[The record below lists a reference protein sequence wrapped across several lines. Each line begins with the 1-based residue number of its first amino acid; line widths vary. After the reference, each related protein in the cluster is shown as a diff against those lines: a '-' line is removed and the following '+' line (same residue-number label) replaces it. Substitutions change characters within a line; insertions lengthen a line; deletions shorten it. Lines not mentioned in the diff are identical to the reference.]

1 MKPYLLVA
9 YNMVRFGIKRLLYG
23 THFIAGSVEMLGLN
37 TRLSIEKSSHVR
49 LGEHLVSDGRLAI
62 ITGKRACLVIG
73 ARTYFNE
80 GVMISCLE
88 SVSIG
93 DGCRFG
99 PDVKIFDNN
108 HKFSSKSGVSAEH
121 ITAPISIGN
130 HCWIGANVTI
140 LKGTHIGNNCVIGAG
155 CVVKGHI
162 PPGSLVTQSR
172 KLEIHPIQ
180 DEEQQ

>member
-1 MKPYLLVA
+1 MKPYFLVV
-9 YNMVRFGIKRLLYG
+9 YNTIRFGMKRLLHG
-23 THFIAGSVEMLGLN
+23 TTFITGAVQMLGWN
-37 TRLSIEKSSHVR
+37 TRLSIAKSSQVQ
-49 LGEHLVSDGRLAI
+49 LGDHLVSDGRLVI
-62 ITGKRACLVIG
+62 IAREKAHLVIG

-93 DGCRFG
+93 NACRFG
-99 PDVKIFDNN
+99 PNVKIFDNN
-108 HKFSSKSGVSAEH
+108 HKFSSKEGVSSEH

-140 LKGTHIGNNCVIGAG
+140 LKGTQIGDNCVIGAG
-155 CVVKGHI
+155 CVVKGII

-180 DEEQQ
+180 DED